1 MDLLN
6 ESAAVNELAHIIVKG
21 SAELFNS
28 VKYIYSIA
36 DSSFYSV
43 DIRDAFRMIFEGGAD
58 MLPSLG
64 LSADKSVCAEMASD
78 EYNKVLV
85 LMAYSFAVRIP
96 VLRGLRGASGPL
108 TDSQLDKI
116 YGAVMAMGAENYR
129 NSVPESYEDMKA
141 LAKKGKELP
150 PYSADWFKIY
160 VLKNVPQLAELT
172 NKNVFLFGFADLLFP
187 LYWPHIEEKLFERL
201 KALSADDFGGGMEI

>member
-43 DIRDAFRMIFEGGAD
+43 DIRDAFRIIFESGAD

-64 LSADKSVCAEMASD
+64 LSATKAFVPRWQAMSTTRCLCLWRTALRCA
-78 EYNKVLV
+78 YLC
-85 LMAYSFAVRIP
+85 
-96 VLRGLRGASGPL
+96 
-108 TDSQLDKI
+108 
-116 YGAVMAMGAENYR
+116 
-129 NSVPESYEDMKA
+129 
-141 LAKKGKELP
+141 
-150 PYSADWFKIY
+150 
-160 VLKNVPQLAELT
+160 
-172 NKNVFLFGFADLLFP
+172 
-187 LYWPHIEEKLFERL
+187 
-201 KALSADDFGGGMEI
+201 

>member
-6 ESAAVNELAHIIVKG
+6 ENAAVNELAHITVRG

-28 VKYIYSIA
+28 VKYIYSLA
-36 DSSFYSV
+36 EDSFYSV
-43 DIRDAFRMIFEGGAD
+43 DIRDAFRIIFESGAD

-64 LSADKSVCAEMASD
+64 LSAGKNACPEMAND
-78 EYNKVLV
+78 EYNKVLP

-96 VLRGLRGASGPL
+96 VLKGLRGASGSL
-108 TDSQLDKI
+108 TDSQLEKI
-116 YGAVMAMGAENYR
+116 YEAVIGMGAENYR
-129 NSVPESYEDMKA
+129 NAVPESFEEMKS
-141 LAKKGKELP
+141 LVKKGKELP

-187 LYWPHIEEKLFERL
+187 LYWPKLEGKLFERL
-201 KALSADDFGGGMEI
+201 KALSADDFGGGLEI

>member
-1 MDLLN
+1 
-6 ESAAVNELAHIIVKG
+6 
-21 SAELFNS
+21 
-28 VKYIYSIA
+28 
-36 DSSFYSV
+36 
-43 DIRDAFRMIFEGGAD
+43 

-116 YGAVMAMGAENYR
+116 YSAVMAMGAENYR
-129 NSVPESYEDMKA
+129 NAVPESYEDMKA
-141 LAKKGKELP
+141 LAKREKSFLLTVPTGSRFMCLKMFRSWRSLQIKTFSFRLCGSFV
-150 PYSADWFKIY
+150 SA
-160 VLKNVPQLAELT
+160 VLA
-172 NKNVFLFGFADLLFP
+172 A
-187 LYWPHIEEKLFERL
+187 Y
-201 KALSADDFGGGMEI
+201 